1 MMNEYPKDILFDID
15 MQLYDE
21 FNNKFC
27 EMNDNLGTI
36 YTYKDLDDLEKAE
49 KEKEIQLLREA
60 VKEQSQQ
67 IEYLNCI
74 AESDKDNYIS
84 KTNIENIIKVK
95 IEEYEEK
102 FKAQNGK
109 KTINYHLYRI
119 IIDEVLKPILDKIK
133 GDDK

>member
-1 MMNEYPKDILFDID
+1 MNEYPKDILFDID